1 MTLWDTIG
9 NFFYEQSQTWLTMP
23 RLFCFA
29 AVIVGYFFGMFQS
42 AFLIAKAM
50 HVNIYTKGSGN
61 AGTTNMLR
69 VLGPLP
75 GILTFLFDIGKAVA
89 AVFLMKYVLIDWLH
103 FSIDPIA
110 VKLFTGLGVIL
121 GHNFPA
127 YLKFKGG
134 KGVAVTCTLFA
145 VIGEWKYVI
154 TGLVVFG
161 LIVLFTRYVSLASMA
176 TVFILSLE
184 FIICSIKGWTVVS
197 PEYLLDCQILVV
209 LYAVLTIIMHR
220 QNIMRLIHGEESRF
234 SIHGS
239 KNKAAEEEPQENQK
253 DSHTEEDTK
262 ENKNDPD
269 TEEAADDRTGQNT
282 ASKPAKKKKKHKKKK
297 SKNKKKKR

>member
-50 HVNIYTKGSGN
+50 HVDIYTKGSGN

-89 AVFLMKYVLIDWLH
+89 AVFLMKYLLIDWLH

-161 LIVLFTRYVSLASMA
+161 LIVLLTRYVSLASMA
-176 TVFILSLE
+176 TVFLLSLE
-184 FIICSIKGWTVVS
+184 FIICSIKGWTVVA

-239 KNKAAEEEPQENQK
+239 KKKAAEEEPQEKKN
-253 DSHTEEDTK
+253 DPDTEEEPQ

-269 TEEAADDRTGQNT
+269 TEETPNDRTEQKT
-282 ASKPAKKKKKHKKKK
+282 ASEPAKKKKKHKKKK
-297 SKNKKKKR
+297 SKSKKKKR